1 MTRYAN
7 NNTLQ
12 MKEPYSWNFSNH
24 NRSILIY
31 YHRIY
36 LKSIY
41 NSKNRKMNHFFHK
54 GNLCSITNNWKL
66 FEHIHIT
73 YIVIFRS
80 WYTTQLN
87 RSELMFNDFFFF
99 KICFFARSSR
109 RVSSSSCSKQQM
121 WDKRCEVTI
130 ILVPCVTR
138 V

>member
-1 MTRYAN
+1 MTCYAN
-7 NNTLQ
+7 NNTLE

-41 NSKNRKMNHFFHK
+41 NSINRKMNHFFYK
-54 GNLCSITNNWKL
+54 GNLCPIRNNWKL
-66 FEHIHIT
+66 FDHIHIIR
-73 YIVIFRS
+73 YLGALLISIDLS
-80 WYTTQLN
+80 WYSMIFL
-87 RSELMFNDFFFF
+87 FFR
-99 KICFFARSSR
+99 ICFFARSSR
-109 RVSSSSCSKQQM
+109 RDSGSTCSKQQM
-121 WDKRCEVTI
+121 WDKRCEVTT